1 MAVEGRTYPQREIRW
16 LQRGGQTDALRIIT
30 PKSAPNRN
38 GWRAEGAE
46 TPPTASPCDPVPE
59 NFFCGPR
66 ISEKRFYGRA
76 QDGGRHFACEPVASI
91 ERSERAACT
100 ALGAGSPAHLQP
112 PVLEPSPGDY
122 GARKIDESPGRT
134 RTGWPHTT
142 EVSRACL

>member
-1 MAVEGRTYPQREIRW
+1 MDGLGRPSADI
-16 LQRGGQTDALRIIT
+16 LR
-30 PKSAPNRN
+30 
-38 GWRAEGAE
+38 RAEGAE

-76 QDGGRHFACEPVASI
+76 QDGGRHFACEPVANI

-100 ALGAGSPAHLQP
+100 ALGAGSPAHPQP
-112 PVLEPSPGDY
+112 PALEPSPGDY
-122 GARKIDESPGRT
+122 GARKIDESPRRT
-134 RTGWPHTT
+134 RTGWPHTS